1 LGQIFPGEVKETEIP
16 NSTAIGNFFAVAC
29 GKPCLICGKLW
40 IGCGNLCGMFGENL
54 AEKIRITN
62 FIFRL
67 ISLYLYM
74 IGNQELVNLR

>member
-1 LGQIFPGEVKETEIP
+1 
-16 NSTAIGNFFAVAC
+16 VAC

-40 IGCGNLCGMFGENL
+40 IGCGNSCGMFGENL

-67 ISLYLYM
+67 IRLYLYI
-74 IGNQELVNLR
+74 IGNQESRIAKLTIKIIAEP